1 MDKQI
6 CRQGASREPG
16 DIALNTDYRKKL
28 ERLCRHKMKIII
40 IGCGKIGTTI
50 LSSLVAEG
58 HDIVAVDSDNEV
70 LSEIINIY
78 DVMGVCGN
86 GIDSDILN
94 EAGASKAEMFV
105 AATGSD
111 EFNVLSCFLA
121 KKLGAKN
128 TIARIRSPE
137 YNDRSLAFMRKQ
149 LELSLAINPE
159 LLAAHEIFNILK
171 FPSAAKIEKFSG
183 RGFEMI
189 ELRLKPDSA
198 LDGIKLWELREKYH
212 TKVLVCCV
220 QRDEKVYIPDGNF
233 ILHSGDKIEITASPA
248 EIQKLLRAMGEF
260 QKQARSVMLL
270 GGSRTAHYLAD
281 MLTAG
286 GVSVKIIERDEKT
299 CSELCEA
306 IPKAVIIHG
315 DGAQQ
320 ELLLEEGLRSLDAF
334 VSLTGMDEE
343 NILISIFAA
352 AQKVPKVISK
362 INRDELASLAE
373 RLGLDCIVSPKK
385 IISDVLVQ
393 YARALQNSL
402 GSNIET
408 LYKLMDGKAEAL
420 EFNVRADSKLTG
432 IPLKDLNIKPNILIA
447 GILRYRKTIIPA
459 GDDVIM
465 PDDRVIIVAADQ
477 RLSDLSDILK

>member
-16 DIALNTDYRKKL
+16 DIALNTDYRKKR

-78 DVMGVCGN
+78 D
-86 GIDSDILN
+86 
-94 EAGASKAEMFV
+94 
-105 AATGSD
+105 
-111 EFNVLSCFLA
+111 
-121 KKLGAKN
+121 
-128 TIARIRSPE
+128 
-137 YNDRSLAFMRKQ
+137 
-149 LELSLAINPE
+149 
-159 LLAAHEIFNILK
+159 
-171 FPSAAKIEKFSG
+171 
-183 RGFEMI
+183 
-189 ELRLKPDSA
+189 
-198 LDGIKLWELREKYH
+198 
-212 TKVLVCCV
+212 
-220 QRDEKVYIPDGNF
+220 
-233 ILHSGDKIEITASPA
+233 
-248 EIQKLLRAMGEF
+248 
-260 QKQARSVMLL
+260 VMLL